1 MHNTFFLYEQEEG
14 RLEQSSKFSKQGGGI
29 ENWEHTHEKK
39 KKKKTST
46 ELLYY
51 EIWFLSTRSIV
62 KKMYIALIITFFF
75 T

>member
-14 RLEQSSKFSKQGGGI
+14 LLEQSSKFSKQGGGI

-39 KKKKTST
+39 KTST
-46 ELLYY
+46 EQLYY
-51 EIWFLSTRSIV
+51 EIWFQSTRNIV
-62 KKMYIALIITFFF
+62 KKMYIALVITFFF